1 MTKQSS
7 WISKVLVFVLAFA
20 VVFTYSVMPVNQA
33 YAAAKAKKPAKV
45 TGVKAEAVSSSS
57 VKVTWKKAKNA
68 KKYQIYVSTNAKKN
82 FKRAATVKASARS
95 YTVKKYNKK
104 ALKANKKYY
113 FKVRAING
121 KKKGKF
127 SKTVSA
133 KTKQKENIVEKDP
146 NVGEAKSRTMTI
158 EVDMTDETRYP
169 KGHKVEVWVP
179 VPSSESYQVV
189 SNYDL
194 KADGVVASEFTVEKN
209 SGWSNQMAHFV
220 WDENAEPA
228 DRKATVKF
236 DVERK
241 AVSRPDPKEDAS
253 ATIPADAEKFISLE
267 SSAIDLDNAYV
278 QKYAKIAA
286 GDATT
291 TLGKAE
297 NIYNWVIDNLERFD
311 IGDKFTGKDGKEVEF
326 FNATGCGEG
335 NPGNLLERFEKYGR
349 WGGHCT
355 DLNSCFVALC
365 RANGIAAREMFGIRL
380 NDTSSDGQHCWA
392 EFYLPGEGWT
402 FADPGDVLKQARSV
416 AADRSKEAIEAARK
430 DQSVLDKKK
439 ALWCGVDNNRVVLS
453 RGRDLVLE
461 PAQKGDVR
469 NTFGYPYAEVDGVQK
484 DAAGK
489 DIDCTKYK
497 DFKYTITC
505 KDPSKV
511 DYVNLS
517 ADEWAKLGIKEGEI
531 TNADFLIDVRP
542 AKQKEANG
550 YVPGAEEAPVSNPYT
565 KDEQTA
571 LVEAANKQ
579 AGGGRI
585 VIVCVS
591 GNMLAKNAMAALQDA
606 GFDMSKV
613 TYLIGGFG
621 TWSKNYPV
629 VAPDKKSVSVAAWVT
644 KGAGA
649 NGELMMVKDGDK
661 PAEKCADMT
670 HHVLVNENGSNAP
683 VALLNTK
690 ALPMQVYSALKEIG
704 GTPYDKFNSKDQKD
718 EFSLAGKGSAIDVKI
733 DLGDGPKSLDYYFE
747 HVTMSNSDILKDET
761 ITKDNIPTEAYNV
774 DMRFSGGLKNIESNF
789 ESASGNQTGCITCTF
804 SCWIGT
810 VSNGAYEYSTQ
821 EAKVIRDHAPVG
833 TAATVI
839 YTVK

>member
-1 MTKQSS
+1 MAKRSL
-7 WISKVLVFVLAFA
+7 WMSKVMVFILALA

-228 DRKATVKF
+228 DRKATAKF

-439 ALWCGVDNNRVVLS
+439 ALWCGVDNNRIVLS

-505 KDPSKV
+505 SEIQPEQPEEVAQTITAEALMAELKAGSIKLV
-511 DYVNLS
+511 DLRRAADYSAGHIVTAVS
-517 ADEWAKLGIKEGEI
+517 ADMGPYVDDNDKNTAAANLAKVIEKDDLASQRYALLCYSGNKFANAGRELLLEAGAKNDNILILAQDDGTQGTNGGMKAWSAKYPASFLGITKDAVTAE
-531 TNADFLIDVRP
+531 DFLVDVRDAGSEP
-542 AKQKEANG
+542 AVE
-550 YVPGAEEAPVSNPYT
+550 GAYSAPVKADDKVAANL
-565 KDEQTA
+565 DA
-571 LVEAANKQ
+571 AFEAAQGK
-579 AGGGRI
+579 RI
-585 VIVCVS
+585 VIVCYT
-591 GNMLAKNAMAALQDA
+591 GNAMAKKALLYYADK
-606 GFDMSKV
+606 GVDMSKI
-613 TYLIGGFG
+613 TYLIGGA
-621 TWSKNYPV
+621 T
-629 VAPDKKSVSVAAWVT
+629 
-644 KGAGA
+644 
-649 NGELMMVKDGDK
+649 
-661 PAEKCADMT
+661 
-670 HHVLVNENGSNAP
+670 
-683 VALLNTK
+683 
-690 ALPMQVYSALKEIG
+690 
-704 GTPYDKFNSKDQKD
+704 
-718 EFSLAGKGSAIDVKI
+718 
-733 DLGDGPKSLDYYFE
+733 
-747 HVTMSNSDILKDET
+747 
-761 ITKDNIPTEAYNV
+761 
-774 DMRFSGGLKNIESNF
+774 NF
-789 ESASGNQTGCITCTF
+789 
-804 SCWIGT
+804 
-810 VSNGAYEYSTQ
+810 
-821 EAKVIRDHAPVG
+821 
-833 TAATVI
+833 
-839 YTVK
+839 